1 MPDERIACARCGSV
15 DVEVSERPDVPLQ
28 SGSWPYV
35 DRAVLNCRRCHH
47 HWIKVEVVRP
57 TVGAG

>member
-1 MPDERIACARCGSV
+1 VPDKRIACARCGSA
-15 DVEVSERPDVPLQ
+15 DVEVSERPDVPQQ
-28 SGSWPYV
+28 SGAWPYV

-47 HWIKVEVVRP
+47 HWIKVEVIRP

>member
-1 MPDERIACARCGSV
+1 V
-15 DVEVSERPDVPLQ
+15 DVEVSERPDVPQQ